1 MQDCA
6 PPASLAQAAA
16 ARRTPALA
24 LSLFALALGGFGIGT
39 TEFVTMGLLPDIAR
53 GVDASIPSGG
63 HLVSGYA
70 LGVVVGAPLLAV
82 LGARLPRK
90 TMLLALM
97 AAFVIGNLASA
108 LAPSF
113 DTLLVARF
121 VSGLPHG
128 AFFGIGSVVAASLV
142 APQRRGWA
150 VSMMMLGLTVA
161 NVIGVPVSTFVG
173 QNLGWRSTFLVVTGI
188 GLLTLLAVG
197 RWVPAVPIAVGA
209 SARQELRAL
218 GRLQVW
224 LALLTGAVGFGG
236 FFAVYSYITPTMTG
250 LAGISE
256 SSMPVILALFGV
268 GMTLGNLLGGR
279 LADWSVLRTVYLG
292 LISVVLTLVLFTVTV
307 HHAVPAALTVLLLGG
322 TGSAMIPA
330 LQTRLM
336 DVADDA
342 QSLAAALNH
351 SALNI
356 ANALGAWLGGLV
368 IARGLGYEAP
378 AWVGA
383 GLAVGGI
390 GVLTV
395 SALVG
400 RRAPDRPGVVP
411 AASGQVHGEEHGL
424 RIATGGGPA

>member
-1 MQDCA
+1 M
-6 PPASLAQAAA
+6 
-16 ARRTPALA
+16 A
-24 LSLFALALGGFGIGT
+24 LSLLALALGGFGIGT
-39 TEFVTMGLLPDIAR
+39 TEFVTMGLLPDIAE
-53 GVDASIPSGG
+53 GVGASIPSGG

-97 AAFVIGNLASA
+97 AAFTVGNLASA
-108 LAPSF
+108 LAPTF
-113 DTLLVARF
+113 DTLLAARF
-121 VSGLPHG
+121 LSGLPHG

-142 APQRRGWA
+142 APHRRGWA

-161 NVIGVPVSTFVG
+161 NVVGVPVSTFVG
-173 QNLGWRSTFLVVTGI
+173 QNLGWRSTFLVVTAI
-188 GLLTLLAVG
+188 GVLTVLAVA
-197 RWVPAVPIAVGA
+197 RWVPPVPTPEGA
-209 SARQELRAL
+209 GARQELGAL
-218 GRLQVW
+218 RRLQVW

-236 FFAVYSYITPTMTG
+236 FFAVYSYITPTMTD

-256 SSMPVILALFGV
+256 SSMPVVLALFGI
-268 GMTLGNLLGGR
+268 GMTVGNLLGGR

-292 LISVVLTLVLFTVTV
+292 LTSVVLTLALFTWTV
-307 HHAVPAALTVLLLGG
+307 HRPVPAALTVLLLGG

-351 SALNI
+351 SALNV

-368 IARGLGYEAP
+368 IAAGLGYTAP

-383 GLAVGGI
+383 GLAVGGL
-390 GVLTV
+390 GVITV

-400 RRAPDRPGVVP
+400 RGPGGAGRVTGRS
-411 AASGQVHGEEHGL
+411 SGQVPAEEHG
-424 RIATGGGPA
+424 IPVTTGGGPA